1 MFLFLFIYL
10 FLLQW
15 TGGRELGRDQMG
27 SVGFMGHA
35 TAGGRGYCLDHTVTT
50 HNQSLPAK
58 TKFKLPLYGTLMFP
72 NVACRVLQFPLVVA
86 MNLVINRKPCVTGW
100 GGCGCTQAQLDF
112 NVVCL
117 GLDTWSGCLT
127 WYLKWVW
134 RWDTCVSDLM
144 LAAPTPSYLS
154 PFLARRL
161 LRWGYTGLDLRLT
174 SELWKSPPSE
184 TLE

>member
-1 MFLFLFIYL
+1 MLLHFDSVQRPGQHSRAEIIWRVFVLFSFFLFLFIYL

-58 TKFKLPLYGTLMFP
+58 TKFKLPLYGTLMFC
-72 NVACRVLQFPLVVA
+72 NVACPVLQYPLVVA
-86 MNLVINRKPCVTGW
+86 MNLVINRKPGVTGRC
-100 GGCGCTQAQLDF
+100 GCGCTRAQLDF

-117 GLDTWSGCLT
+117 GLDT
-127 WYLKWVW
+127 
-134 RWDTCVSDLM
+134 
-144 LAAPTPSYLS
+144 
-154 PFLARRL
+154 
-161 LRWGYTGLDLRLT
+161 
-174 SELWKSPPSE
+174 
-184 TLE
+184 

>member
-1 MFLFLFIYL
+1 MWRVFALFSFFLFLFIYL

-58 TKFKLPLYGTLMFP
+58 TKFKLPLYGTLMFC
-72 NVACRVLQFPLVVA
+72 NVACRVLQYPLVVA
-86 MNLVINRKPCVTGW
+86 MNLVINRKPGVTGRC
-100 GGCGCTQAQLDF
+100 GCGCTRAQLDF

-117 GLDTWSGCLT
+117 GLDTCSGCLT
-127 WYLKWVW
+127 
-134 RWDTCVSDLM
+134 
-144 LAAPTPSYLS
+144 
-154 PFLARRL
+154 
-161 LRWGYTGLDLRLT
+161 
-174 SELWKSPPSE
+174 
-184 TLE
+184 